1 MSKTTARRKL
11 FKYIDK
17 NVMPLYEG
25 VNMFGFAEDWAGQ
38 LQWGE
43 FEGAELYEDMYSDAQ
58 RYIIDKI
65 NERRT

>member
-11 FKYIDK
+11 YKYIDK
-17 NVMPLYEG
+17 NVLHLFDG
-25 VNMFGFAEDWAGQ
+25 SNMYGFAEEWAGQ

-58 RYIIDKI
+58 RYIVDKI
-65 NERRT
+65 IERRR

>member
-11 FKYIDK
+11 FKHID
-17 NVMPLYEG
+17 NHVLPLFDG
-25 VNMFGFAEDWAGQ
+25 NNMYGFAEEWAGQ

-65 NERRT
+65 VERRS

>member
-1 MSKTTARRKL
+1 MSKATARRKL
-11 FKYIDK
+11 FKHIDK
-17 NVMPLYEG
+17 NVLPLFDG
-25 VNMFGFAEDWAGQ
+25 SNMYGFAEDWAGQ

-65 NERRT
+65 VERRS